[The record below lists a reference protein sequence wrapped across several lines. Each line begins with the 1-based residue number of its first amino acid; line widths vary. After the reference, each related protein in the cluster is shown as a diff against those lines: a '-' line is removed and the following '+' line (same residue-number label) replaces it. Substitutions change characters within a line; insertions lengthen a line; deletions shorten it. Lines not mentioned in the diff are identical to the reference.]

1 MGEMIQD
8 KSVVAMGDGRETA
21 DASALEAVMACR
33 ERGEAVALVTVI
45 GATGSAPR
53 GMGATM
59 AVRKDG
65 SIIGTVGGGNLELF
79 TIRHALA
86 SIEDG
91 CPRRLHY
98 DFSGGPEQNVSKACC
113 GTTDFFIQPFTEM
126 PRLVVFGA
134 GHVARALVPQARSC
148 GFSVLVADD
157 RPEFLD
163 AASFP
168 EGTEFLFGPFTETA
182 ASAPLDETTYAVIMT
197 YGHVHDEE
205 VLAACLNRPWK
216 YLGLMASRAKVAELK
231 AHIGTTDE
239 ARRLLEKVRMPVG
252 LDIGGRSPAEIA
264 VSIMGEIIAERYG
277 RRKNL

>member
-8 KSVVAMGDGRETA
+8 ASVVAMGDGRETA
-21 DASALEAVMACR
+21 DAAALAAVMACR

-59 AVRKDG
+59 AVHKDG
-65 SIIGTVGGGNLELF
+65 SIVGTVGGGNLELF

-134 GHVARALVPQARSC
+134 GHVARALAPMARSC
-148 GFSVLVADD
+148 GFSVVVADD

-168 EGTEFLFGPFTETA
+168 EGTEFLPGPFPETA
-182 ASAPLDETTYAVIMT
+182 ASAPLDESTYAVIMT
-197 YGHVHDEE
+197 YGHVHDQEA
-205 VLAACLNRPWK
+205 LAACLNRPWK

-231 AHIGTTDE
+231 KHLGTTDE

-252 LDIGGRSPAEIA
+252 LNIGGRSPAEIA
-264 VSIMGEIIAERYG
+264 VSIMGEIIADRYG
-277 RRKNL
+277 RSKSV

>member
-8 KSVVAMGDGRETA
+8 ASVVAMGDGRETA

-91 CPRRLHY
+91 CSRRLHY

-113 GTTDFFIQPFTEM
+113 GTTDFFIQPFVEM
-126 PRLVVFGA
+126 PRLVIFGA
-134 GHVARALVPQARSC
+134 GHVARALAPMAASC

-157 RPEFLD
+157 RQELLTSQF
-163 AASFP
+163 FP
-168 EGTEFLFGPFTETA
+168 ESVRFLCGSFAETPAGIPF
-182 ASAPLDETTYAVIMT
+182 DESTYAVVMT
-197 YGHVHDEE
+197 YGHEHDEE

-231 AHIGTTDE
+231 ARLGTTDE
-239 ARRLLEKVRMPVG
+239 TRRRLEKVRMPVG
-252 LDIGGRSPAEIA
+252 LNIGGRSPAEIA
-264 VSIMGEIIAERYG
+264 VSIISEIIAERYG
-277 RRKNL
+277 RRNSL

>member
-8 KSVVAMGDGRETA
+8 ASVVAMGDGRETA
-21 DASALEAVMACR
+21 DASALAAVMACR
-33 ERGEAVALVTVI
+33 ERGEAIALVTVI

-59 AVRKDG
+59 ADRKDG
-65 SIIGTVGGGNLELF
+65 SIVGTVGGGNLELF

-86 SIEDG
+86 SIGDG

-113 GTTDFFIQPFTEM
+113 GTTDFFIQPFVEM

-134 GHVARALVPQARSC
+134 GHVARALVPMAASC

-157 RPEFLD
+157 RQDFLD

-168 EGTEFLFGPFTETA
+168 EGTKFLCGPFPETA

-231 AHIGTTDE
+231 AHLGTTDE

-252 LDIGGRSPAEIA
+252 LNIGGRSPAEIA
-264 VSIMGEIIAERYG
+264 VSIMGEIIARRYG
-277 RRKNL
+277 KA

>member
-21 DASALEAVMACR
+21 DAAALAAVMACR

-65 SIIGTVGGGNLELF
+65 SIVGTIGGGNLELF

-134 GHVARALVPQARSC
+134 GHVARALVPQARAC

-157 RPEFLD
+157 RQDFLD

-168 EGTEFLFGPFTETA
+168 EGTEFLCGLFAETA

-277 RRKNL
+277 RRKNV

>member
-8 KSVVAMGDGRETA
+8 ASVVAMGDGRETA
-21 DASALEAVMACR
+21 DASALAAVMACR

-91 CPRRLHY
+91 CSRRLHY

-113 GTTDFFIQPFTEM
+113 GTTDFFIQPFVEM
-126 PRLVVFGA
+126 PRLVIFGA
-134 GHVARALVPQARSC
+134 GHVARALAPMAASC

-157 RPEFLD
+157 RQELLTSQF
-163 AASFP
+163 FP
-168 EGTEFLFGPFTETA
+168 ESVRFLCGSFAETPAGIPF
-182 ASAPLDETTYAVIMT
+182 DESTYAVVMT
-197 YGHVHDEE
+197 YGHEHDEE

-216 YLGLMASRAKVAELK
+216 YLGLMASRAKIAELK
-231 AHIGTTDE
+231 ARLGTTDE
-239 ARRLLEKVRMPVG
+239 TRRRLESVRMPVG
-252 LDIGGRSPAEIA
+252 LNIGGRSPAEIA
-264 VSIMGEIIAERYG
+264 VSIMSEIIAERYG
-277 RRKNL
+277 RRNSL

>member
-21 DASALEAVMACR
+21 DAAALAAVMACR

-65 SIIGTVGGGNLELF
+65 SIVGTIGGGNLELF

-134 GHVARALVPQARSC
+134 GHVARALVPQARAC

-157 RPEFLD
+157 RQDFLD

-168 EGTEFLFGPFTETA
+168 EGTEFLCGPFPETA

-277 RRKNL
+277 RRKNV